1 MKKVILVALIL
12 VWMISIYMFSNQ
24 PAEISG
30 NMSNGIT
37 ENFLEKIGIL
47 SGKTI
52 DEKEKLISSVDGIV
66 RKLAHL
72 TLYSIGGILVF
83 LLFHEYKIS
92 TIKQFTFALLIGFAY
107 AVTDEIHQLF
117 IPRKSMYVA
126 RYINRYN
133 WFCDWYLYNIFCN
146 KNIKNKK

>member
-1 MKKVILVALIL
+1 MKKVILVVLIL

-30 NMSNGIT
+30 NMSSGIT

-117 IPRKSMYVA
+117 IPRKSRYVA
-126 RYINRYN
+126 RCINRYN
-133 WFCDWYLYNIFCN
+133 WFYNWCLYNIFYE
-146 KNIKNKK
+146 KNKK

>member
-52 DEKEKLISSVDGIV
+52 DEKEKLI
-66 RKLAHL
+66 
-72 TLYSIGGILVF
+72 F
-83 LLFHEYKIS
+83 L
-92 TIKQFTFALLIGFAY
+92 Q
-107 AVTDEIHQLF
+107 
-117 IPRKSMYVA
+117 
-126 RYINRYN
+126 
-133 WFCDWYLYNIFCN
+133 
-146 KNIKNKK
+146 

>member
-1 MKKVILVALIL
+1 MKKVILVVLIL

-30 NMSNGIT
+30 NMSSGIT

-117 IPRKSMYVA
+117 IPRKSRYVA
-126 RYINRYN
+126 RCINRYN
-133 WFCDWYLYNIFCN
+133 WFYNWCLYNIFCD
-146 KNIKNKK
+146 KNKK